1 MESKLIRTE
10 KRERLLSLDAL
21 RGFDMFWITG
31 GSALFAFI
39 GKTTGAEWLVLQ
51 MDHVN
56 WIGLVLYDLIFP
68 LFMFIAGAAIPYA
81 IVSKQERGVAK
92 KELLFKVAKRMFL
105 LVALGILYNGA
116 LKGNLTNIRYVSVLG
131 QIGIAYFMASMIVI
145 FSKSIK
151 TPLFWLLGILAGVT
165 VLQLFVPVPG
175 VGAGQL
181 TPEGCINGYIDRL
194 LVPGRLAYGPDGN
207 MVATGGIFDA
217 LGILC
222 IVSAIGIT
230 LMGFFAGHILR
241 GKEQSEWKK
250 VYILAGIGAALIVFA
265 VACSPV
271 YPVIKKCWTS
281 TYNLM
286 AGGISF
292 LLIALFYLIIDVLK
306 WQKWSFYFRVIGMN
320 SIFVYL
326 FVHFIN
332 VNGIVSYF
340 LGWTVV
346 LPEVTAQLILRIGY
360 LALVWGLLYY
370 MYKKEIF
377 LRV

>member
-1 MESKLIRTE
+1 MKSKSIRTE
-10 KRERLLSLDAL
+10 RKERLLSLDAL

-39 GKTTGAEWLVLQ
+39 GKTTGEEWLVLQ
-51 MDHVN
+51 MKHVN
-56 WIGLVLYDLIFP
+56 WIGLALYDLIFP

-81 IVSKQERGVAK
+81 IVSKLEKGTAK
-92 KELLFKVAKRMFL
+92 KELLLKVAKRMFL

-116 LKGNLTNIRYVSVLG
+116 LRGNLTNIRYASVLG
-131 QIGIAYFMASMIVI
+131 QIGIAYFVASVIVI

-151 TPLFWLLGILAGVT
+151 APLFWLLGILAGVT

-194 LVPGRLAYGPDGN
+194 LLPGRLSYGPDAN
-207 MVATGGIFDA
+207 NAATGGIFDA

-230 LMGFFAGHILR
+230 LMGFFAGYILR

-250 VYILAGIGAALIVFA
+250 VYVLAGIGAALIVFA
-265 VACSPV
+265 AVCSPA
-271 YPVIKKCWTS
+271 YPIIKKCWTS

-292 LLIALFYLIIDVLK
+292 LLMALFYLIIDVLR

-340 LGWTVV
+340 FGWTVV